1 MGSSSPRSVPRTIP
15 EHCSTQT
22 AHRVSVADTDMMG
35 IVHHANYVLLFE
47 RGRLEYL
54 RRRGLPYKDMVDRG
68 LHMPVVELN
77 ARYRKPA
84 NFDDLLCVETRLGAL
99 SRVTVRFNYVI
110 SRPVFGGSSRP
121 GQLATSE
128 PAERLLEG
136 HILLACVD
144 EKNRPR
150 PLPEDIVRILYLPE
164 VSQSDDLIIPGSR
177 ADRAG
182 NA

>member
-1 MGSSSPRSVPRTIP
+1 MSSSAPRIIP

-54 RRRGLPYKDMVDRG
+54 RRRGLPYKDMVGRG

-77 ARYRKPA
+77 VRYRKPA
-84 NFDDLLCVETRLGAL
+84 QFDDLLCVETRLGAL

-110 SRPVFGGSSRP
+110 RRPLLGASPSSA
-121 GQLATSE
+121 QLAALE
-128 PAERLLEG
+128 PGDLLLEG
-136 HILLACVD
+136 HILLAASTKRTDPNPCR
-144 EKNRPR
+144 KTSCGSCSCPSCRKILRGHPARPATALDQPR
-150 PLPEDIVRILYLPE
+150 
-164 VSQSDDLIIPGSR
+164 
-177 ADRAG
+177 
-182 NA
+182 

>member
-1 MGSSSPRSVPRTIP
+1 MSSPPPRNAPRTIP
-15 EHCSTQT
+15 EHCCTRT

-77 ARYRKPA
+77 VRYRKPA
-84 NFDDLLCVETRLGAL
+84 NFDDLLRVETRLGAL

-110 SRPVFGGSSRP
+110 LRPSSAAPPHP
-121 GQLATSE
+121 GTGPGE
-128 PAERLLEG
+128 PAELLSEG

-144 EKNRPR
+144 EKNRPK
-150 PLPEDIVRILYLPE
+150 PLPEDIVQILFQPE
-164 VSQSDDLIIPGSR
+164 LQQAADHSR
-177 ADRAG
+177 
-182 NA
+182 